1 MGCFQMGFDI
11 GEVEKYYIRFCFVD
25 RSIELGELE
34 ESCFYNWIHIA
45 IFSAEGC

>member
-1 MGCFQMGFDI
+1 MGFDI

-34 ESCFYNWIHIA
+34 ESYFYNWIHIA